1 MGENHPYWER
11 WAKLLQRWDLRAPA
25 SVILEAAGPLTTLAA
40 QFVYFGQPLLG
51 HNTPESQWQ
60 ALAEM
65 LENQAES
72 RSFAAFL
79 REEESR

>member
-1 MGENHPYWER
+1 MDENHLYWER
-11 WAKLLQRWDLRAPA
+11 WAKFLRRWGLGTPA
-25 SVILEAAGPLTTLAA
+25 SAVLEAAGPLTTLVA
-40 QFVYFGQPLLG
+40 QVVYFGQPFLG
-51 HNTPESQWQ
+51 GTTPGSQMQ

-65 LENQAES
+65 LENQAAS

>member
-1 MGENHPYWER
+1 M
-11 WAKLLQRWDLRAPA
+11 
-25 SVILEAAGPLTTLAA
+25 LEAAGPLTTLAA
-40 QFVYFGQPLLG
+40 QLVYFGQPFLG
-51 HNTPESQWQ
+51 RTTPGSQMQ

-65 LENQAES
+65 LENQAAS